1 MKLAEP
7 VPFHSHGNL
16 NEVRDR
22 YPVQTYL
29 YQWGLVAGR
38 TQTYLHWYTRYS
50 PELEP
55 QPRN

>member
-50 PELEP
+50 PEPE
-55 QPRN
+55 PRN